1 MNRLLILKGILRAC
15 INLVSETF
23 DFPKLVSR
31 FVGRLVVRKKWTN
44 VRLLT
49 VTYSYRNFHLQF
61 NSTGPVLN
69 KTTLR
74 RRNKVRNPPEPL
86 RNPSICDEKG
96 LLRGDLRRKP
106 CYCKPVKKFG
116 TPKTVLLL
124 YRDTSQT
131 KVRNPSLLRPKGILR
146 ACLRQN
152 DRFRNPN
159 DPSHPSPPDRFFT
172 LR

>member
-1 MNRLLILKGILRAC
+1 MDK
-15 INLVSETF
+15 
-23 DFPKLVSR
+23 
-31 FVGRLVVRKKWTN
+31 RKAT
-44 VRLLT
+44 
-49 VTYSYRNFHLQF
+49 F
-61 NSTGPVLN
+61 NSRLYTETSTYNSTLLGPFLN

-86 RNPSICDEKG
+86 RNPNICDEKG

-159 DPSHPSPPDRFFT
+159 DPLLLRNPDRFFT